1 MIQEDFAFKAGD
13 TVESLA
19 LALARGEALS
29 VDLVGRSLA
38 RAAELRKQGSFALT
52 RLWPEDA
59 MVAAER
65 EDRLI
70 AAGTPTPSP
79 LAGLPIVVKDN
90 CDVRGDVTQAG
101 SAALAG
107 APPASRDA
115 SCVARLRGAG
125 AVIVG
130 KSNMSEFAF
139 ANTGENRAFGTPRNP
154 CDPDRLVGGSSSG
167 AATCV
172 ADGSAIAAL
181 GTDTG
186 GSIRGPA
193 ALCGL
198 AGFKPSEGRIPA
210 QGVISLSTTLD
221 TIGPIARTISCC
233 AIMDAALADQPW
245 RPLPDFP
252 LQGLVFGAPTTT
264 VLDDLEPQVAQAYA
278 ATLDFLTRSGAII
291 IEFPWAEINP
301 DRWRQYFS
309 IIARSEFYGSHGE
322 IAKERAQL
330 VESVAKEVIMSGAS
344 FTMKDR
350 AEALGFRE
358 RSISEAHD
366 VISRFHAILM
376 PTVPILAPRASMLT
390 DAVEAGKV
398 GYLIG
403 RNNEIANFFGCCA
416 ATVPCQ
422 GPGELPVGLLVLG
435 KNGDDRRIL
444 TIAKSI
450 ETGLNKL
457 RLRH

>member
-1 MIQEDFAFKAGD
+1 MIQEDFAFEAGD

-19 LALARGEALS
+19 LALARGEVRS
-29 VDLVGRSLA
+29 VDLVGSSLA
-38 RAAELRKQGSFALT
+38 RAAELRKQGIVALT

-59 MVAAER
+59 MAAAER

-70 AAGTPTPSP
+70 AAGTPAPSP

-101 SAALAG
+101 SAALAS

-115 SCVARLRGAG
+115 ACVTRLRAAG

-198 AGFKPSEGRIPA
+198 AGFKPSDGRIPA
-210 QGVISLSTTLD
+210 QGVIPLSTTLD
-221 TIGPIARTISCC
+221 SIGPIARTISCC
-233 AIMDAALADQPW
+233 AIMDAALADQSW
-245 RPLPDFP
+245 RPLPNLP
-252 LQGLVFGAPTTT
+252 LQGLVFGVPTTT
-264 VLDDLEPQVAQAYA
+264 VLDDLEDEVAQAYA
-278 ATLDFLTRSGAII
+278 AALEFLARSGAVL
-291 IEFPWAEINP
+291 IEFRWVEINP
-301 DRWRQYFS
+301 ARWRQYFS
-309 IIARSEFYGSHGE
+309 IIARSEFYGSHGKLAE
-322 IAKERAQL
+322 ERSEL
-330 VESVAKEVIMSGAS
+330 MESTARDVIISGAS
-344 FTMKDR
+344 FTLKDR
-350 AEALGFRE
+350 TEALAFRE

-366 VISRFHAILM
+366 FISRFHAILM
-376 PTVPILAPRASMLT
+376 PTVPILAPRASVLT
-390 DAVEAGKV
+390 DAGEASRV
-398 GYLIG
+398 GSLIG

-422 GPGELPVGLLVLG
+422 APGDLPVGLLVLG
-435 KNGDDRRIL
+435 KNGDDRPIL
-444 TIAKSI
+444 AIAKSI
-450 ETGLNKL
+450 ESGLNQL
-457 RLRH
+457 RLSQ

>member
-1 MIQEDFAFKAGD
+1 MIQEDFAFKAED

-19 LALARGEALS
+19 VALAGGRVQS

-38 RAAELRKQGSFALT
+38 RAADLRKQGSFAFT

-59 MVAAER
+59 MAAAER

-107 APPASRDA
+107 EPPASRDA
-115 SCVARLRGAG
+115 SCVARLRAAG

-210 QGVISLSTTLD
+210 QGVIPLSTTLD
-221 TIGPIARTISCC
+221 SIGPIARTINCC
-233 AIMDAALADQPW
+233 AIIDAALADQPW
-245 RPLPDFP
+245 RPLPNLP
-252 LQGLVFGAPTTT
+252 LQGLVFGVPTTT
-264 VLDDLEPQVAQAYA
+264 VLDDLEDKVAQAFA
-278 ATLDFLTRSGAII
+278 AALEFLARSGALV
-291 IEFPWAEINP
+291 IEFPWPEISP
-301 DRWRQYFS
+301 TRWRQYFS
-309 IIARSEFYGSHGE
+309 VIARSEFYGSHGKLVE
-322 IAKERAQL
+322 ERSQL
-330 VESVAKEVIMSGAS
+330 VESNAKDVILSGAS
-344 FTMKDR
+344 FTLKDR
-350 AEALGFRE
+350 TEALEFRG
-358 RSISEAHD
+358 RSIFEAHD
-366 VISRFHAILM
+366 VISRFHAVLM
-376 PTVPILAPRASMLT
+376 PTVPILAPRASVLT
-390 DAVEAGKV
+390 DAGEASRV
-398 GYLIG
+398 GSLIG

-422 GPGELPVGLLVLG
+422 RPGDLPVGLLVLG
-435 KNGDDRRIL
+435 KNSDDRRIL
-444 TIAKSI
+444 AIAKSV
-450 ETGLNKL
+450 ETGLNQL